1 MTTLF
6 RTETCDHN
14 CQSYTLSHGSDVWIN
29 IDILVIEVGPLTV
42 STPHFYNL
50 CFDIAHRKSDIMPAI
65 AKQIKCLVM
74 ILGSLVLVCWI
85 TLVQAFPC
93 VRDEDIKSC

>member
-14 CQSYTLSHGSDVWIN
+14 CQSYTLSHGSNVWIN
-29 IDILVIEVGPLTV
+29 SDILVIEVGPLTV

-50 CFDIAHRKSDIMPAI
+50 GFDIAHRKSDIMPAI
-65 AKQIKCLVM
+65 AKQIMCLWV
-74 ILGSLVLVCWI
+74 IFGSEVLVCWI

-93 VRDEDIKSC
+93 VRVGDIKSC